1 MSPVVADTRTENATE
16 NAARGARRDR
26 TVLDIVVPVYNE
38 ENDLEPSVRRLREHL
53 LRSFPYSFRI
63 TVADNASVDATP
75 LIGARL
81 QAELPE
87 VRLVRLEQKGR
98 GRALHTV
105 WSASDAYVLAYC
117 DVDLSTDLD
126 AVLPLVAPLISGHSD
141 LAIGTRLGRG
151 SRVVRGAK
159 REFISRCYNLI
170 LRSTLQAGFSDAQC
184 GFKAIRGDVA
194 QRLLPLVE
202 DTGWFFDTELLVLA
216 ERAGLRIHEVPV
228 DWVDDPNS
236 TVDIAATATAD
247 LKGVW
252 RVGRAL
258 ATGSLPIADVRAQLG
273 RAPLRGVGGEPAVEG
288 VPRGLPTQL
297 VRFAAIGVA
306 STLANLVLFLLFRTF
321 IGPIWANVAALLL
334 TTIANTAANRRLTF
348 GVRGPQDA
356 AKHQFQ
362 GLVVFGL
369 GLGLTTGALALLGAL
384 VPGAHQGLEVVTIIV
399 ANLVATVLRF
409 VLFRAWVFRGRTR
422 AAGAAPTEVPA
433 GIAA

>member
-1 MSPVVADTRTENATE
+1 VIGMSPVATE
-16 NAARGARRDR
+16 TTGPQPAAGRGGRA
-26 TVLDIVVPVYNE
+26 VLDIVVPVHNE
-38 ENDLEPSVRRLREHL
+38 EADLERSVRTLREHL
-53 LRSFPYSFRI
+53 RTTFPYAFRI
-63 TVADNASVDATP
+63 TVADNASTDSTS

-81 QAELPE
+81 EAELPE

-105 WSASDAYVLAYC
+105 WSTSDAAVLAYC
-117 DVDLSTDLD
+117 DVDLSTDLN

-170 LRSTLQAGFSDAQC
+170 LRSTLQAEFSDAQC
-184 GFKAIRGDVA
+184 GFKAIRSDVA

-236 TVDIAATATAD
+236 TVDIVATATAD

-258 ATGSLPIADVRAQLG
+258 ATGALPIAEVRAQLG
-273 RAPLRGVGGEPAVEG
+273 RAPLQADVDG
-288 VPRGLPTQL
+288 VPKGLPTQL

-306 STLANLVLFLLFRTF
+306 STLANLLLFLLFRTVM
-321 IGPIWANVAALLL
+321 GPIAANIVALLL
-334 TTIANTAANRRLTF
+334 TTVANTAANRRLTF
-348 GVRGPQDA
+348 GVRGRDRA

-362 GLVVFGL
+362 GLIVFGL
-369 GLGLTTGALALLGAL
+369 ALVPTTGALALLGVL
-384 VPGAHQGLEVVTIIV
+384 WPTAHQGVEVAAIIA

-409 VLFRAWVFRGRTR
+409 VLFRAWVFRPR
-422 AAGAAPTEVPA
+422 AAAAPEAAPTTQ
-433 GIAA
+433 IAA